1 MPEGDTVHQAARRL
15 DDALAGQVVARS
27 DFRVPAYAT
36 VDLAG
41 ETVRSVTAR
50 GKHLLMRIG
59 DRVVHSHLKME
70 GEWRVFRPGERWRRP
85 AHQARVV
92 IETPAA
98 TAVGFDLGVL
108 EVFPA
113 DEEAERMAY
122 LGPDVLGPDW
132 DAEEAVRRIAAS
144 PDVPIAVALGD
155 QRNLAGLGNVYV
167 NELCFLRG
175 VPPTRPVSTV
185 DLPPLV
191 DLASRVIRANR
202 ERISRTTTG
211 VDRRGERLWVYSRGG
226 EPCRRC
232 GTRIEHGRLGR
243 NDLELRETYWC
254 PNCQR

>member
-15 DDALAGQVVARS
+15 ERALAGQVVTRT
-27 DFRVPAYAT
+27 DVRVPAYAT

-41 ETVRSVTAR
+41 ETVHSVVSR

-59 DRVVHSHLKME
+59 DMVVHSHLKME

-85 AHQARVV
+85 AHQARIIV
-92 IETPAA
+92 ETPSAI
-98 TAVGFDLGVL
+98 AVGFDLGVL

-113 DEEAERMAY
+113 AEEAERMAY
-122 LGPDVLGPDW
+122 LGPDLLGPDW
-132 DAEEAVRRIAAS
+132 DPSEAVRRLAAG

-155 QRNLAGLGNVYV
+155 QRNLAGLGNVFV

-175 VPPTRPVSTV
+175 IRPTRPAGEVE
-185 DLPPLV
+185 LAPLV
-191 DLASRVIRANR
+191 DLASRVMRSNR

-211 VDRRGERLWVYSRGG
+211 VDRRGERLWVYARGG

>member
-15 DDALAGQVVARS
+15 ERALAGQVVTRT
-27 DFRVPAYAT
+27 DVRVPAYAT

-41 ETVRSVTAR
+41 ETVHSVASR

-59 DRVVHSHLKME
+59 DMVVHSHLKME

-85 AHQARVV
+85 AHQARIIV
-92 IETPAA
+92 ETPSAI
-98 TAVGFDLGVL
+98 AVGFDLGVL

-113 DEEAERMAY
+113 AEEAERMAY
-122 LGPDVLGPDW
+122 LGPDLLGPDW
-132 DAEEAVRRIAAS
+132 DPSEAVRRLAAG

-155 QRNLAGLGNVYV
+155 QRNLAGLGNVFV

-175 VPPTRPVSTV
+175 IRPTRPAGEVE
-185 DLPPLV
+185 LAPLV
-191 DLASRVIRANR
+191 DLASRVMRSNR

-211 VDRRGERLWVYSRGG
+211 LDRRGERLWVYARGG

>member
-15 DDALAGQVVARS
+15 ERALAGQVVTRT
-27 DFRVPAYAT
+27 DVRVPAYAT

-41 ETVRSVTAR
+41 ETVHSVASR

-59 DRVVHSHLKME
+59 DMVVHSHLKME

-85 AHQARVV
+85 AHQARIIV
-92 IETPAA
+92 ETPSAI
-98 TAVGFDLGVL
+98 AVGFDLGVL

-113 DEEAERMAY
+113 AEEAERMAY
-122 LGPDVLGPDW
+122 LGPDLLGPDW
-132 DAEEAVRRIAAS
+132 DPSEAVRRLAAG

-155 QRNLAGLGNVYV
+155 QRNLAGLGNVFV

-175 VPPTRPVSTV
+175 IRPTRPAGEVE
-185 DLPPLV
+185 LAPLV
-191 DLASRVIRANR
+191 DLASRVMRSNR

-211 VDRRGERLWVYSRGG
+211 VDRRGERLWVYARGG